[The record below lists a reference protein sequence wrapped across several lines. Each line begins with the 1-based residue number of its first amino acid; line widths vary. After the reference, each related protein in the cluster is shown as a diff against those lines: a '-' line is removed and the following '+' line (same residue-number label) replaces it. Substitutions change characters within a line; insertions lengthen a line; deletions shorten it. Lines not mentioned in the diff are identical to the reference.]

1 MKSVNKPMSW
11 NPVANATRYEY
22 KVLSNSANAS
32 SPTESTLV
40 SLTPTSIEGGGN
52 SADSQYGGWFERTYS
67 IRRKGDVGNIRLNG
81 AFFLHQHTTIPR

>member
-1 MKSVNKPMSW
+1 MSW

-40 SLTPTSIEGGGN
+40 SLTTTSIEGGGN
-52 SADSQYGGWFERTYS
+52 SADSQYGG
-67 IRRKGDVGNIRLNG
+67 
-81 AFFLHQHTTIPR
+81 